1 MILFVYYSSVG
12 DLHRCATRR

>member
-12 DLHRCATRR
+12 DLHRCATWR

>member
-12 DLHRCATRR
+12 DLYRCATWR